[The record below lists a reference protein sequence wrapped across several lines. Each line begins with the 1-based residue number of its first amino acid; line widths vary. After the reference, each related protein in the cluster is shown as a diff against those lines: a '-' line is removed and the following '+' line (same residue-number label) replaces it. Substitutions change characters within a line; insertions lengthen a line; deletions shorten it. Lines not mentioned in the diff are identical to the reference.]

1 MSQTRRASAS
11 AAQTSATAVAS
22 APSAS
27 ARRSAGPRGALLALH
42 RRYGNRWVQ
51 SVIQAKSNVGPA
63 DDPHQQDAER
73 ISRLAMAGP
82 VPPRALGNRAL
93 GRLLEGARARPDTGG
108 RTTSG
113 GRPVPEGIRSSM
125 EQTLGRDLSSVRVH
139 EDERALAM
147 NALAF
152 TQGNHIHFAPG
163 RYQPWNRQG
172 QDALRHELV
181 HVDQQAE
188 GRVPATGRLRGAR
201 LNDDPRLE
209 READD
214 RGRTSRRVTCE
225 GEAAR
230 KDLAP
235 LPASTASAAPIQ
247 RLALSDFE
255 TVANE
260 VYDALNVRPLLSWVF
275 DGSYAIAIQSGY
287 ARAPQDRNAQLPQNN
302 VPVRLPEDIDLLFS
316 DGRNLLEG
324 VNRLMAGN
332 RFVTEDGSVSDG
344 DSDEGLEHQ
353 IVQHATTGIDI
364 DMATMERSR
373 FEPMRQVNRG
383 GRTEWVSNFPNGLSV
398 APVEMLLAG
407 ALSRMDESSKR
418 DISLVVDMI
427 EKNNL
432 LKGFISEVLPY
443 VMDDEIMISPG
454 LVRKRWN
461 LFFDGPRKRSGAEMT
476 SAAMKRNLD
485 AH

>member
-22 APSAS
+22 APSAP

-82 VPPRALGNRAL
+82 VAPRALGNRAL

-188 GRVPATGRLRGAR
+188 GRVPATRRLRGAR

-247 RLALSDFE
+247 RLSLSDCE
-255 TVANE
+255 TVAND
-260 VYDALNVRPLLSWVF
+260 VYDALNVPPLLSWVF
-275 DGSYAIAIQSGY
+275 DGSYAIAIRSGY
-287 ARAPQDRNAQLPQNN
+287 AQAPGNAQQPQNN
-302 VPVRLPEDIDLLFS
+302 VPVRLPKDIDLLFS
-316 DGRNLLEG
+316 DGKDLLTG
-324 VNRLMAGN
+324 VNRLSDSGN
-332 RFVTEDGSVSDG
+332 FETKDGSTSQG
-344 DSDEGLEHQ
+344 DSDGGPEKQMMH
-353 IVQHATTGIDI
+353 HTTKDIDI
-364 DMATMERSR
+364 DMATIKKSEFAPTRK
-373 FEPMRQVNRG
+373 VRG
-383 GRTEWVSNFPNGLSV
+383 KFGRTVKVSNFPERETV
-398 APVEMLLAG
+398 APVKMLLAG
-407 ALSRMDESSKR
+407 ALSRMDESGKR

-432 LKGFISEVLPY
+432 SKDFISEVLPY
-443 VMDDEIMISPG
+443 VREDSMVGRDI
-454 LVRKRWN
+454 VKKRWN
-461 LFFDGPRKRSGAEMT
+461 RFFDGSRIRSRQEMT
-476 SAAMKRNLD
+476 SESTKNGLGAL
-485 AH
+485 